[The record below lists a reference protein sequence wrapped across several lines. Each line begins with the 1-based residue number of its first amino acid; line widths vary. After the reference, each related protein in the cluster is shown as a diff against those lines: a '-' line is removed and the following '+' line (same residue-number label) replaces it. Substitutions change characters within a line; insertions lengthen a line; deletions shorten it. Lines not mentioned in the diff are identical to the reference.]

1 MKESQIQSKIIK
13 KLEAD
18 GWYVIK
24 LMKTNVNGIADLVAV
39 KPNDVM
45 FVEVKTEKG
54 VLSEIQKYRMKEL
67 QSRGIKYHV
76 WIDYNVNFEKL

>member
-1 MKESQIQSKIIK
+1 
-13 KLEAD
+13 
-18 GWYVIK
+18 
-24 LMKTNVNGIADLVAV
+24 MKTNVNGIADLVAV